1 MISNQPAKT
10 DNGFSERGSAL
21 VMGVGGA
28 GVFCVAKLVEN
39 PMREVDCIVLDVDS
53 RNLEPRKECEKLLLA
68 PNIAHGIGT
77 GRRRGVG
84 VRVALAEEE
93 RLKELLMGREIL
105 FLVIGLAGGLGAG
118 MAPRI
123 LALAADLG
131 VFTVV
136 LGIAPFEMEGC
147 SLDAKGT
154 LDDILPEANLVFVIS
169 NQQLA
174 SQIMKEEDAI
184 FTKIFEVF
192 QSSFAPVDIAGKC
205 KSCHNIFLL

>member
-1 MISNQPAKT
+1 M
-10 DNGFSERGSAL
+10 
-21 VMGVGGA
+21 MGVGGA

-53 RNLEPRKECEKLLLA
+53 RNLEPIKECEKLLLA

-118 MAPRI
+118 I
-123 LALAADLG
+123 LMVFCLWIAFLPLWIARVRKHPHSLAIFLINLLLGWTLLFWLVALIWA
-131 VFTVV
+131 
-136 LGIAPFEMEGC
+136 
-147 SLDAKGT
+147 
-154 LDDILPEANLVFVIS
+154 FVG
-169 NQQLA
+169 
-174 SQIMKEEDAI
+174 KEE
-184 FTKIFEVF
+184 K
-192 QSSFAPVDIAGKC
+192 
-205 KSCHNIFLL
+205 